1 MGAPLTMTIFLPSS
15 DDELSQEEWQEL
27 CSLKKAIDDSPASMA
42 TNKLERFSALFV
54 RSLHGKGDTMRQ

>member
-1 MGAPLTMTIFLPSS
+1 MTIFPPSS
-15 DDELSQEEWQEL
+15 DDNLSQEEWQEL
-27 CSLKKAIDDSPASMA
+27 FSLKQAIDNSPASMA

>member
-1 MGAPLTMTIFLPSS
+1 MTIFLPSS
-15 DDELSQEEWQEL
+15 DDDLSQEEWQEI
-27 CSLKKAIDDSPASMA
+27 CSLKQAIDDSPASMA

>member
-1 MGAPLTMTIFLPSS
+1 MTIFLPSS
-15 DDELSQEEWQEL
+15 NDELSQEEWQEL
-27 CSLKKAIDDSPASMA
+27 FSLKKAIDDSPASMA

>member
-1 MGAPLTMTIFLPSS
+1 MTILPASLEE
-15 DDELSQEEWQEL
+15 ELSQEEWQEL
-27 CSLKKAIDDSPASMA
+27 CSLKQAIDDSPASMA